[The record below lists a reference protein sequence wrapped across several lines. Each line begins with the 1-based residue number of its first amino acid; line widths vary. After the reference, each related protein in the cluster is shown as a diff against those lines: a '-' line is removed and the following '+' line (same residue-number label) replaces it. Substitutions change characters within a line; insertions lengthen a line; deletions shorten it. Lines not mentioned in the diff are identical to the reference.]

1 MDCCP
6 SGSSVHGLFQ
16 ARILERVAI
25 SFSREIPTSYKYLL
39 SLLCAH
45 FWETEEALDLIPT
58 LKEIMLDLILFK
70 STYSLYI
77 SSCCGLGGLGVSEE
91 NEVSQ
96 PGAPDTSQPVEE
108 ESCLQK
114 TTLL

>member
-1 MDCCP
+1 M
-6 SGSSVHGLFQ
+6 
-16 ARILERVAI
+16 
-25 SFSREIPTSYKYLL
+25 

-45 FWETEEALDLIPT
+45 FRETEEALDLIPT